1 MAKAARRKPMAE
13 INVVPYIDVTLV
25 LLVIFMVTA
34 PMMTQGINVDLPDAA
49 SGPLSVS
56 ENELTLVVSVKAD
69 STYYIN
75 VGDEEQSVALELIGE
90 RAAKI
95 IQANPDI
102 KVLVEGDQAL
112 NYGVVVNWMNVLQ
125 QAGAGSVG
133 HITEPPG

>member
-49 SGPLSVS
+49 SGALSVS

-112 NYGVVVNWMNVLQ
+112 NYGVVVNLMNVLQ

-133 HITEPPG
+133 LITEPPG

>member
-112 NYGVVVNWMNVLQ
+112 NYGVVVGLMNVLQ
-125 QAGAGSVG
+125 QAGARSVG
-133 HITEPPG
+133 LITEPPG